1 MNLERIFAA
10 TSAIVL
16 IVSLVILVLS
26 IRLKNRLTSEA
37 AWDRMLERVYLLRA
51 GFFLTSISLA
61 LYLIAE
67 SAELLNKL
75 APSDLLLSLHI
86 RGEVIHMLIALGA
99 LLLLIPIFKMT
110 VGGGDD

>member
-1 MNLERIFAA
+1 
-10 TSAIVL
+10 
-16 IVSLVILVLS
+16 
-26 IRLKNRLTSEA
+26 
-37 AWDRMLERVYLLRA
+37 
-51 GFFLTSISLA
+51 

-75 APSDLLLSLHI
+75 APSDTLLSLHI
-86 RGEVIHMLIALGA
+86 GGEAIHMLIAVGA

>member
-1 MNLERIFAA
+1 MNLEMIFAA
-10 TSAIVL
+10 TNGIVL
-16 IVSLVILVLS
+16 IVSLVVLVLS
-26 IRLKNRLTSEA
+26 IRLRNRLTSEA
-37 AWDRMLERVYLLRA
+37 AWDRIVERVYILRA
-51 GFFLTSISLA
+51 GFFLTSISLI

-75 APSDLLLSLHI
+75 APSGTLLSLHI
-86 RGEVIHMLIALGA
+86 GGEAIHMLIALGA

>member
-1 MNLERIFAA
+1 MNLETIFVA
-10 TSAIVL
+10 TSALVL
-16 IVSLVILVLS
+16 IVSLIVLVLS

-37 AWDRMLERVYLLRA
+37 AWDRMVEKVYLLRA
-51 GFFLTSISLA
+51 GFFLTSISLT

-75 APSDLLLSLHI
+75 APSDTLLSLHI
-86 RGEVIHMLIALGA
+86 GGEAIHMLIAVGA